1 MTRRNFRFRG
11 ESRALDAEARSSAP
25 GRFVELPDGL
35 VHYEMA
41 GPSNAQAVVL
51 VHGFSVPYCI
61 WDPTFEALVEAGFRV
76 LRYDLYGR
84 GYSDRPDTVYDQ
96 ELFDRQLLNLL
107 SALGVDQ
114 PVDVLG
120 LSMGGA
126 IAVVFTDRHP
136 DLVRKLCLI
145 DPVGLPFKRPF
156 AAKLLEAPMLGEWI
170 MSLFGDRILVPGLKD
185 DFYEPKNFPEY
196 VEQYRTQMQYIGF
209 KRALLSTIRSG
220 MLAGATEAYAGVGRQ
235 DRPVM
240 LIWGRKGRVVPFELS
255 EKVRELIPHVEF
267 HAIDEAGHVPH
278 YERPEV
284 VNPLLVKFLAGRR
297 D

>member
-1 MTRRNFRFRG
+1 MTRSNFHFRG
-11 ESRALDAEARSSAP
+11 ESRVLDAKARSSAP
-25 GRFVELPDGL
+25 GRFVDLPDGT

-41 GPSNAQAVVL
+41 GPSDAQTVVL
-51 VHGFSVPYCI
+51 VHGFSVPYYI
-61 WDPTFEALVEAGFRV
+61 WDPTFKALVEAGFRV

-84 GYSDRPDTVYDQ
+84 GYSDRPDVTYDQ
-96 ELFDRQLLNLL
+96 DLFDRQLLHLL
-107 SALGVDQ
+107 SALDIDQ

-136 DLVRKLCLI
+136 DRVRKLGLI
-145 DPVGLPFKRPF
+145 DPAGLPFERPF
-156 AAKLLEAPMLGEWI
+156 AAKLLEAPILGEWI

-185 DFYEPKNFPEY
+185 DLCDPERFPEY
-196 VEQYRTQMQYIGF
+196 VEQYLAQMQYVGF

-235 DRPVM
+235 GLPVS
-240 LIWGRKGRVVPFELS
+240 LIWGRQDQVVPFELG
-255 EKVRELIPHVEF
+255 EQLRKLVPQVEF

-284 VNPLLVKFLAGRR
+284 VNPLLIEFLAK
-297 D
+297 